1 MLTSQHPEILISMQV
16 IKQDTNTHII
26 YWLAIL
32 IATIFTMIVVGG
44 ITRLTDSGLSM
55 VEWRPLLGTLPPM
68 TDAEWQRV
76 FSIYKEYPQ
85 YQLVNRG
92 MSMEEFQFIFYWEWG
107 HRVLGRFIGVLFA
120 IPFLYFLIR
129 GMVPSALKSK
139 LWVALFLGGAQG
151 LMGWY
156 MVKSGL
162 VDEPLVSHYRL
173 AAHLS
178 LALIIFAY
186 LSWLLLDQLNLE
198 QKPIS
203 AKFRVVLNAFSV
215 LLVVQ
220 IVYGAFVAGNRAGFG
235 YNTYP
240 MMNDVW
246 LPEIAMSLSPLWHN
260 LVDNNA
266 MLQFIHRWL
275 AVVVLGFAT
284 WLVWI
289 ANTQEDRRIKISAN
303 MLLGAVIGQFLLGV
317 LTLIYVVPV
326 SLGSI
331 HQAGACVVVLCL
343 VVLQYRA
350 MAEAKVTVS
359 TTEASAAIPQ
369 AGG

>member
-1 MLTSQHPEILISMQV
+1 M
-16 IKQDTNTHII
+16 QDTNRAIF
-26 YWLAIL
+26 YWLVIL

-68 TDAEWQRV
+68 SDVEWQRV

-92 MSMEEFQFIFYWEWG
+92 MSMDEFKFIFYWEYG
-107 HRVLGRFIGVLFA
+107 HRVLGRLIGVMFA
-120 IPFLYFLIR
+120 LPFFYFLIR
-129 GMVPSALKSK
+129 GMVPNQLKMK
-139 LWVALFLGGAQG
+139 LWIALFLGGAQG

-178 LALIIFAY
+178 LALVIFAY
-186 LSWLLLDQLNLE
+186 LSWLLLEVMDIEKHQVSSRFN
-198 QKPIS
+198 I
-203 AKFRVVLNAFSV
+203 VLNTFIV
-215 LLVVQ
+215 LLVLQ

-235 YNTYP
+235 FNTYP
-240 MMNDVW
+240 LMNGDW
-246 LPEIAMSLSPLWHN
+246 LPDVALSLAPFWHN
-260 LVDNNA
+260 LLDNNA

-275 AVVVLGFAT
+275 GALVLGFSAF
-284 WLVWI
+284 LVWL
-289 ANTQEDRRIKISAN
+289 AMKGESRRIKISAN
-303 MLLGAVIGQFLLGV
+303 MLFGAVVVQFLLGV
-317 LTLIYVVPV
+317 FTLLYVVPI

-343 VVLQYRA
+343 VVLKYRVSRTN
-350 MAEAKVTVS
+350 EA
-359 TTEASAAIPQ
+359 
-369 AGG
+369 

>member
-1 MLTSQHPEILISMQV
+1 MQET
-16 IKQDTNTHII
+16 QRAMI
-26 YWLAIL
+26 YWLLIL
-32 IATIFTMIVVGG
+32 IATVFTMIVVGG

-92 MSMEEFQFIFYWEWG
+92 MSLEEFKFIFYWEYG
-107 HRVLGRFIGVLFA
+107 HRALGRLIGLMFA
-120 IPFLYFLIR
+120 LPFFFFLIR
-129 GMVPSALKSK
+129 GMVPDNMKLK
-139 LWVALFLGGAQG
+139 LWIALFLGGSQG

-186 LSWLLLDQLNLE
+186 LTWLVLELL
-198 QKPIS
+198 KPERFHVS
-203 AKFRVVLNAFSV
+203 SLFKSLLNAFTI
-215 LLVVQ
+215 LLILQ

-235 YNTYP
+235 FNTYP
-240 MMNDVW
+240 LMNGDW
-246 LPEIAMSLSPLWHN
+246 LPEVALNIAPLWHN
-260 LVDNNA
+260 FVDNNA

-275 AVVVLGFAT
+275 GALVL
-284 WLVWI
+284 LVAGGLAWI
-289 ANTQEDRRIKISAN
+289 AATRENRRIKISAF
-303 MLLGAVIGQFLLGV
+303 MLLGAVVVQFALGV
-317 LTLIYVVPV
+317 LTLVYVVPL

-343 VVLQYRA
+343 VVLHYRCGQDDPVA
-350 MAEAKVTVS
+350 QN
-359 TTEASAAIPQ
+359 P
-369 AGG
+369 

>member
-1 MLTSQHPEILISMQV
+1 MQDLN
-16 IKQDTNTHII
+16 KHSNKPII
-26 YWLAIL
+26 YWLVIL

-92 MSMEEFQFIFYWEWG
+92 MSLEEFQFIFYWEWG

-120 IPFLYFLIR
+120 IPFFFFLLR
-129 GMVPSALKSK
+129 GMVPKALQPK

-186 LSWLLLDQLNLE
+186 LSWLLLEQLDIE
-198 QKPIS
+198 KKPTS
-203 AKFRVVLNAFSV
+203 AKFRGVLNTFTV
-215 LLVVQ
+215 LLIVQ
-220 IVYGAFVAGNRAGFG
+220 IIYGAFVAGNRAGFG
-235 YNTYP
+235 YNTFP

-246 LPEIAMSLSPLWHN
+246 LPEIAMSLSPFWHN

-275 AVVVLGFAT
+275 AVVILGFT
-284 WLVWI
+284 LWLVWL
-289 ANTQEDRRIKISAN
+289 ANTQEDRRIKISTN
-303 MLLGAVIGQFLLGV
+303 MLLGAVIAQFLLGV
-317 LTLIYVVPV
+317 FTLIYVVPI

-343 VVLQYRA
+343 VTLQYRSVA
-350 MAEAKVTVS
+350 DAKVKVVDQ
-359 TTEASAAIPQ
+359 SAGTAVPQ